1 MGLLSSDVE
10 AVVIELDKTNQ
21 PLVVGDTVA
30 GAVLVTTEKEGVKVK
45 KITLD
50 ITGEIEIEF
59 EKKTKK
65 KGKGKKKSGSNTVNT
80 KLRKNVTFFKHSL
93 ILEGEEKELSVG
105 VNKYQFSFDLP
116 KEEKSSFQGTYGNYH
131 FSEYE
136 TRTSCVSF
144 GRVQSS
150 YFMRF

>member
-21 PLVVGDTVA
+21 PVVVGDTIS
-30 GAVLVTTEKEGVKVK
+30 GSVLVTTEKEGVKVK

-65 KGKGKKKSGSNTVNT
+65 KSKGKKQGASSTVT
-80 KLRKNVTFFKHSL
+80 SKLRKSLTFFKQAV

-105 VNKYQFSFDLP
+105 VNKYSFTFDLP
-116 KEEKSSFQGTYGNYH
+116 KDEKSSFSGTHGNILVAYPYLH
-131 FSEYE
+131 IL
-136 TRTSCVSF
+136 V
-144 GRVQSS
+144 
-150 YFMRF
+150 